1 MHCDPS
7 PRPFTAHRPG
17 DRGGIPCCLL
27 ALGVLLMGSP
37 SYPRAA
43 PPVKPPSEVQPARGY
58 LDPLFY
64 RDAMLGSLA
73 SLREREIVQM
83 LSAVA
88 SGSQMGPGDG
98 WFHPGQGRY
107 DWKWLAARHDING
120 DGRITL
126 KEFKGPRELFDRLD
140 RDRDGVI
147 TRDDLDWSERSPYVR
162 MSGMIGG
169 WFNRIDTSSNGRI
182 SRDEWEEF
190 FKRAGRG
197 KEHLTTEDLRDA
209 LLQAPPKPKDAPKE
223 SGPSPAVLFTGL
235 LHGEL
240 GSFFEGPAVGDR
252 APNFTLQTHDSK
264 RTIAL
269 KDYRGKKPVVLI
281 FGSFT

>member
-1 MHCDPS
+1 MHFVPS
-7 PRPFTAHRPG
+7 RCLRSARRPRS
-17 DRGGIPCCLL
+17 RGGVPVFVL
-27 ALGVLLMGSP
+27 ALGLLLATSLA
-37 SYPRAA
+37 SAA
-43 PPVKPPSEVQPARGY
+43 PPAPTKPPGPSRAARGY

-64 RDAMLGSLA
+64 RDAVLGSLA
-73 SLREREIVQM
+73 GLREREIVQM

-98 WFHPGQGRY
+98 WFHPGQVRY
-107 DWKWLAARHDING
+107 DWKWLAARHDTDG

-147 TRDDLDWSERSPYVR
+147 TREDLDWSENSPYVR

-169 WFNRIDTSSNGRI
+169 WFYRIDTSSNGRI
-182 SRDEWEEF
+182 SREEWEEF
-190 FKRAGRG
+190 FKRAGKG
-197 KEHLTTEDLRDA
+197 KDHLTTEDLRDA

-240 GSFFEGPAVGDR
+240 GSFFEGPAIGDR
-252 APNFTLQTHDSK
+252 APNFTLKTHDSK
-264 RTIAL
+264 RTITL